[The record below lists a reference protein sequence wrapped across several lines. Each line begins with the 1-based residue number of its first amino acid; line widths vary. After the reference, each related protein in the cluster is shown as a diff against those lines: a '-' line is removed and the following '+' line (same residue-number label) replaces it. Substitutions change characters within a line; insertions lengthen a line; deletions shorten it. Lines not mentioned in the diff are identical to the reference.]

1 MADPHP
7 ADGAPPSGDPP
18 ADGPRPRAGPSDEL
32 AEVAR
37 LQAMSLA
44 LQAGE
49 VMLTNGVS
57 VADCERLLRR
67 ILDAAGLATC
77 DVVVELHRVTLS
89 DLSLDPPRATTVV
102 RKVRASSLHLHRLDS
117 VEVLVRSLEDGDVAL
132 VDAVADLDRIAAEPG
147 PWPRGSRFAAMAV
160 AVAAW
165 AVFLGGDALSA
176 IAAAV
181 AAVVVS
187 PVVTLVRRTPV
198 PEVFAIVAAAF
209 VGVMVPYL
217 AAWSGIELRV
227 PPAALGAIYP
237 FLPGAAFVASVT
249 DGLSGSPLS
258 SLARGLEALLV
269 GLGVA
274 LGVLIGLRV
283 VEALEIVPADTVGG
297 PLPAVGVGA
306 AAFLALAAQSVA
318 RDVPVRAVLPTAL
331 LGTMAYGVADLLPSG
346 TIGEDL
352 VVALAALLIGLVGG
366 VLARVQASM
375 PMVYMSVAIIVLV
388 PGTTLYLAMV
398 GFVRGDSSVGLEL
411 TEQALATSLAIAAG
425 TALGLAIGQARAPDP
440 ARLPNLRLPT
450 AAAPGAWLPWRR
462 RTAVPSAG
470 DEGATGDGPTDGPP
484 SAGAQSPP

>member
-1 MADPHP
+1 M
-7 ADGAPPSGDPP
+7 G
-18 ADGPRPRAGPSDEL
+18 DGPTAGASDVGDGPTAGPSDEL
-32 AEVAR
+32 AETAR
-37 LQAMSLA
+37 LQAMALA
-44 LQAGE
+44 LRAGE

-67 ILDAAGLATC
+67 ILDAAGLPGC
-77 DVVVELHRVTLS
+77 EVVAELHRVTVS

-102 RKVRASSLHLHRLDS
+102 RKVRSSALHLHRLVS
-117 VEVLVRSLEDGDVAL
+117 VEGLVRRLESGEVSLT
-132 VDAVADLDRIAAEPG
+132 DAVAELEEIAVAKG
-147 PWPRGSRFAAMAV
+147 PWPRGARLASLAV

-176 IAAAV
+176 VAAAV
-181 AAVVVS
+181 ATLVVS
-187 PVVTLVRRTPV
+187 PVVAVVRRTPV

-258 SLARGLEALLV
+258 SLARGMEALLA

-274 LGVLIGLRV
+274 LGVLLGLQV
-283 VEALEIVPADTVGG
+283 VDALEIVPADTSGG

-306 AAFLALAAQSVA
+306 AAFLAMASQSIA
-318 RDVPVRAVLPTAL
+318 RDVPVRGVLPTAL
-331 LGTMAYGVADLLPSG
+331 LGTIAFGVADLLPKG
-346 TIGEDL
+346 TLGEDL
-352 VVALAALLIGLVGG
+352 VVAVAALLIGLVGG

-398 GFVRGDSSVGLEL
+398 GFVRGDSEIGGDL
-411 TEQALATSLAIAAG
+411 TQQALATSLAIAAG
-425 TALGLAIGQARAPDP
+425 TALGLAIGQARTLSPD
-440 ARLPNLRLPT
+440 RLPDLRWPDR
-450 AAAPGAWLPWRR
+450 WRR
-462 RTAVPSAG
+462 VPPG
-470 DEGATGDGPTDGPP
+470 R
-484 SAGAQSPP
+484 